1 MALLET
7 SLTTTSEEM
16 QHPAVQVEKE
26 KPAKL
31 KSPKSSSSAAVFSA
45 KTNHNLSQVVVH
57 GLSAATGCKSVS
69 SSSLA
74 SSWAN
79 SCVRYHKP
87 ISISFLTVGA
97 IMLMTLSVL
106 YWNYYEN
113 IHRKMTKK
121 HGVVLDHW
129 GKGTWRALIFLLS
142 ATLATLAMR
151 VCY

>member
-7 SLTTTSEEM
+7 SLTTTTTEEM
-16 QHPAVQVEKE
+16 QRPAVQVEKE
-26 KPAKL
+26 KTAKP
-31 KSPKSSSSAAVFSA
+31 KSPKSSSTAVFSA

-57 GLSAATGCKSVS
+57 GMSAGCKSVS

-129 GKGTWRALIFLLS
+129 GKGTWALIFLPISLF
-142 ATLATLAMR
+142 TF
-151 VCY
+151 